1 MMGALVFCS
10 RPEKNH
16 PRKKKLP
23 LRVTRDTKAAHDPP
37 FSRPVS
43 HHTAPD
49 AHVHCDSCHWRFQAT
64 PRSGRWA
71 CEVLASCC
79 SGCVVASAIVQPV
92 VCSTC
97 KAACIAPCP
106 LRSVLCGR
114 LCQPKELMAEPISN
128 PCHGDQVMW
137 LGGSVHLRAACG
149 RAGCAAVPLKAPG
162 SDDRRTRGA
171 SAAWPSP
178 AASSRGGVVQ
188 GMPACGRRAAH
199 QLPNSCHRPSVNTIH
214 AASP

>member
-1 MMGALVFCS
+1 MLKTVKCGWE
-10 RPEKNH
+10 RPRRCPERCLMH
-16 PRKKKLP
+16 MHR
-23 LRVTRDTKAAHDPP
+23 
-37 FSRPVS
+37 
-43 HHTAPD
+43 
-49 AHVHCDSCHWRFQAT
+49 DSCHWRFQAT

-171 SAAWPSP
+171 SAARPSP
-178 AASSRGGVVQ
+178 VASSRGGWCR
-188 GMPACGRRAAH
+188 ACRHVAVG
-199 QLPNSCHRPSVNTIH
+199 LPTSCQILVTGPQ
-214 AASP
+214 